1 MADLQPE
8 PPLYSLPQRSELSS
22 ADFQTNVFLGAGK
35 NDLDLH
41 LRVLR
46 TMTRYL
52 DPRKR
57 YRGVVIPEI
66 LFYYRV
72 RPDSMIRGISTIK
85 KLSIA
90 QYISEKHKEF
100 YGTFA
105 TEIFNLSNANGPGIF
120 LDNPALDYDLADKI
134 RFGGK

>member
-1 MADLQPE
+1 
-8 PPLYSLPQRSELSS
+8 
-22 ADFQTNVFLGAGK
+22 G
-35 NDLDLH
+35 
-41 LRVLR
+41 
-46 TMTRYL
+46 
-52 DPRKR
+52 

-90 QYISEKHKEF
+90 QYISDKHKEF

-105 TEIFNLSNANGPGIF
+105 ADIFNLSNANGPGIF
-120 LDNPALDYDLADKI
+120 LDNPSLDYDLADKI
-134 RFGGK
+134 RFGGKLTGKIISLVKKNKTAKTIAYKIYRLLNR